1 MSVMKNQFLSA
12 IAGILVL
19 SASVSEAS
27 SWSPAPPRY
36 PSSSYG
42 HGHDSRRDNSL
53 EARAQSRLRKLGYYR
68 GPIDGRF
75 GRGSRAALA
84 HFQRH
89 QGLRPTGSL
98 DRWTVRALR
107 L

>member
-1 MSVMKNQFLSA
+1 MKSQFLSA

-19 SASVSEAS
+19 SASAAEAAY
-27 SWSPAPPRY
+27 WAPEPPRY
-36 PSSSYG
+36 PGSGHS
-42 HGHDSRRDNSL
+42 HGHESRWNNSF
-53 EARAQSRLRKLGYYR
+53 EARAQFRLRKLGYYR
-68 GPIDGRF
+68 GPVDGHF

-84 HFQRH
+84 RFQRH

-98 DRWTVRALR
+98 DRWTIRALR